1 MVLITPQSGSV
12 IEGPNGQDR
21 TGTALS
27 TNIIIRVGNNPVG
40 AIQNIR
46 ITESRTI
53 TMVDELSTDGH
64 IDSAPTKSS
73 DFDIECRRIRYDRMR
88 ITEAFGRDFLHVH
101 SQRIPFDIDI
111 YDTWNGDG
119 SNAIVTTLKNIW
131 ISNLNYD
138 YQAENWIIF
147 DSMSG
152 KAETIFS
159 TLNGGLAATGG
170 VRGSAI
176 LQDNPIEQQSD
187 VGQRRGSLDVPGLIS
202 DYFTNV

>member
-1 MVLITPQSGSV
+1 MVLITPQTGSV

-21 TGTALS
+21 TGTSLS
-27 TNIIIRVGNNPVG
+27 TMIVIRVGNNPVG

-46 ITESRTI
+46 ITEERTI
-53 TMVDELSTDGH
+53 TMVDEVGTDGH
-64 IDSAPTKSS
+64 IDSAPTRSS
-73 DFDIECRRIRYDRMR
+73 NFSFECRRVRYDRMR
-88 ITEAFGRDFLHVH
+88 ITEAFSRDFLHVH

-111 YDTWNGDG
+111 YDEWNGDG
-119 SNAIVTTLKNIW
+119 SNAIVTTMKNIW

-138 YQAENWIIF
+138 YQVDNWIVF

-152 KAETIFS
+152 MAETMFS

-176 LQDNPIEQQSD
+176 LQDNPTEQQSD
-187 VGQRRGSLDVPGLIS
+187 VGQRRGTMDVPGLIS